1 MNQSTRIFASIIVVS
16 IILVISTFAEKLK
29 PLTQSGTVS
38 LSTTSIAVGV
48 GVNWGRGVLTFKG
61 KEYPFT
67 VKGLSVMDL
76 GISKASAKGEVF
88 HLVKVADFAGKY
100 ASIEA
105 AFALGKGNAGLVMK
119 NSNGVVISLGA
130 VTKGVQL
137 TLGGKGLS
145 IKLQEK

>member
-1 MNQSTRIFASIIVVS
+1 MNQSTRIFTSMIIVSLFTVFA
-16 IILVISTFAEKLK
+16 TFAKETKA
-29 PLTQSGTVS
+29 PIPSGTVV
-38 LSTTSIAVGV
+38 LSTKSIAVGV
-48 GVNWGRGVLTFKG
+48 GINWGIGTLTFEG

-76 GISKASAKGEVF
+76 GISKASARGEVF
-88 HLVKVADFAGKY
+88 HLVNVADFAGKY
-100 ASIEA
+100 ASVEA
-105 AFALGKGNAGLVMK
+105 GFALGKGSMGLVMK
-119 NSNGVVISLGA
+119 NSKGVVIGLEA